1 MATIRLGRRAWRPDW
16 GKGLTGAR
24 PSRPWVRGLP
34 YARPWGS
41 PSRRDS
47 PEPSARAMTPPPL
60 PRGPGER
67 GSEDGE
73 GVSARRLP
81 PAPNPARD
89 EHPGPRVLLTH
100 RLRTSRGH
108 LREES
113 LGEAEVPES
122 VWVTW
127 GRAWTGAAECQ
138 KRRPGAAEG
147 TRMGGACESHSGRRQ
162 HSQPKSGRPLVL
174 GERAMLS

>member
-1 MATIRLGRRAWRPDW
+1 MRLSRAV
-16 GKGLTGAR
+16 
-24 PSRPWVRGLP
+24 S
-34 YARPWGS
+34 S
-41 PSRRDS
+41 
-47 PEPSARAMTPPPL
+47 AMTPPPPL

-67 GSEDGE
+67 GERRRRRG
-73 GVSARRLP
+73 SARGASHQRPTLP
-81 PAPNPARD
+81 ATAPA
-89 EHPGPRVLLTH
+89 GCLLTH

-147 TRMGGACESHSGRRQ
+147 TRMGGACESYSGRRQ
-162 HSQPKSGRPLVL
+162 HSPAQVRAPVGARGKERCCPETDGRMKTAPQIAPKHTASSVYQEP
-174 GERAMLS
+174 